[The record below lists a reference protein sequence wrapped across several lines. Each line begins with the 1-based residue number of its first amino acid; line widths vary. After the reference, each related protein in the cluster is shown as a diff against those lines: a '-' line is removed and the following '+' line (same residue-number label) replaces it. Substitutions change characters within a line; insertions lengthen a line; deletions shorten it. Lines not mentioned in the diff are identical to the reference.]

1 MSSESVTLSNVFP
14 ENSAS
19 ELIPIPIEDG
29 GKHMEKNPFRMPSD
43 VDFFVFRDQEKE
55 KRQAELEVQKSL
67 KIHEKT
73 TLMKAKLGG
82 VRKEAHKE
90 NREEDE
96 SSRSKE
102 TRQDTESPDDSVWRL
117 DVTKASPLEKESL
130 LEYTKKK
137 REMFLLQYALF
148 VKRNEIQQ
156 METTAVNEE
165 TKLEKAEQFLEEDAS
180 TFDEFL
186 KENDRC
192 SVDAIKIADK
202 ETKLKMDKVAEIRKL
217 SAQVMSIKSDI
228 SRHEEILQEY
238 ILYQEF
244 LFKLSPPEWQEKH
257 KKKLKEVKSTQS
269 SGKEKGHLE
278 PKLTKSSSSGGR
290 SVESRTS
297 IHPLQRWDSASIR
310 RSISKIMPSKR
321 ISESSYQMGRMQN
334 DLRAL
339 PDEDEEPVLYF
350 TDPQQLMKIFTE
362 LEEQNLS
369 LIQNSQDTEEALEEL
384 KHDLV
389 LAKERMA
396 KETKQLNELI
406 SRITASIEAE
416 EEKSAELQIKS
427 RVFSFE
433 QHSEEDQDI
442 MLDAL
447 HKKVKEVYQSCLGD
461 DQASLTTLQM
471 LMYIENQMEDLLDR
485 IELIP
490 TEKLE
495 LAEKLKDKERRKRL
509 REEKMRQQKIHQEE
523 RLRRALERA
532 QADTKKTTGRRLI
545 FRSDPPASKQ
555 KIEKEEEIA
564 VKELEETNY
573 FFN

>member
-19 ELIPIPIEDG
+19 ELIPRTKTRSISNSTKSGVGAKSLVSVPIEDG

-217 SAQVMSIKSDI
+217 SAQVMSIK
-228 SRHEEILQEY
+228 R
-238 ILYQEF
+238 
-244 LFKLSPPEWQEKH
+244 
-257 KKKLKEVKSTQS
+257 
-269 SGKEKGHLE
+269 
-278 PKLTKSSSSGGR
+278 
-290 SVESRTS
+290 
-297 IHPLQRWDSASIR
+297 
-310 RSISKIMPSKR
+310 
-321 ISESSYQMGRMQN
+321 SESSYQMGRMQN